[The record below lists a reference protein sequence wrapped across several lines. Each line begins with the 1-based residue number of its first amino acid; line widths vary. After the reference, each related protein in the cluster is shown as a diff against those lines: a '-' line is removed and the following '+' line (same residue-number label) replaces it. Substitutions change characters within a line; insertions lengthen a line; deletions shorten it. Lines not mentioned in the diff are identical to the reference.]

1 MRACAA
7 GRSGRLVASGGAF
20 GCRAVAALGAGVRT
34 GAAGRSGRLIAS
46 GGAVCR
52 RTVAALRAGVRT
64 GAAGRSGRLIASGG
78 AFGRGAVAALRARM
92 RTGATGRSGRLI
104 TGGAALRRRA
114 VAPLG
119 AGVRDGAASGACGL
133 AGRGGPRR
141 TGGRAVACLL
151 VAAGLYLLVVAATA
165 VALGPGV
172 VLTVDVAIAIRV
184 AFVRFALA
192 RIDGPV
198 SVLIRTAT
206 CFRAGGS
213 LRSAGGVAG
222 AEGNHLF
229 GRARLAQS
237 RRIYS
242 SNLRDCRGRARLAA
256 SLDNQW

>member
-20 GCRAVAALGAGVRT
+20 GCRAVAALGAGVR
-34 GAAGRSGRLIAS
+34 A
-46 GGAVCR
+46 
-52 RTVAALRAGVRT
+52 
-64 GAAGRSGRLIASGG
+64 
-78 AFGRGAVAALRARM
+78 
-92 RTGATGRSGRLI
+92 
-104 TGGAALRRRA
+104 
-114 VAPLG
+114 
-119 AGVRDGAASGACGL
+119 GAASRSGGL

-172 VLTVDVAIAIRV
+172 VLTVDVAVAIRV

-198 SVLIRTAT
+198 SVLIRTTA

-229 GRARLAQS
+229 
-237 RRIYS
+237 
-242 SNLRDCRGRARLAA
+242 
-256 SLDNQW
+256 